1 MDHNDPGEQSS
12 WGSDKPFS
20 GGNGC
25 QTKGGG
31 EQVTPCEVSLTLW
44 ILSLV
49 LCIGAVLRV
58 TWVLDGDSEDLA
70 LRPALSFS
78 YSKDWSAQWLYP
90 LGHLTNSP
98 SSFETRSHNGGLTGL

>member
-44 ILSLV
+44 VLSLE
-49 LCIGAVLRV
+49 GRASA
-58 TWVLDGDSEDLA
+58 WFFALA
-70 LRPALSFS
+70 QS
-78 YSKDWSAQWLYP
+78 
-90 LGHLTNSP
+90 
-98 SSFETRSHNGGLTGL
+98 